1 MGYDSYL
8 YSLVEGEV
16 LEYQKDFDAFMEAQE
31 KQFKTQIRFNQK
43 ENNQDGK

>member
-8 YSLVEGEV
+8 YSLVEDEI
-16 LEYQKDFDAFMEAQE
+16 LEYQKDFDALMEAQE
-31 KQFKTQIRFNQK
+31 EQFKTIIRFNRK